1 LKHADFDRVYRKGKR
16 HAAAHMTVFY
26 LPRAPLPQ
34 APASPELAGPRI
46 GLTVGRVLGGAIER
60 NRIKRR
66 LREAVR
72 AALGNLHAPVDVV
85 VNPRKSALD
94 ADFRELRKEV
104 EGAFRLIAQRC
115 APRGGKP

>member
-16 HAAAHMTVFY
+16 YAAVHMTVFY
-26 LPRAPLPQ
+26 LPRPPLPQ
-34 APASPELAGPRI
+34 ASASPELAGPRI

-72 AALGNLHAPVDVV
+72 AVLGNFHVPVDVV

-94 ADFRELRKEV
+94 ADFRELRNEV
-104 EGAFRLIAQRC
+104 ERAFHLIAQRC
-115 APRGGKP
+115 STRGGRQ